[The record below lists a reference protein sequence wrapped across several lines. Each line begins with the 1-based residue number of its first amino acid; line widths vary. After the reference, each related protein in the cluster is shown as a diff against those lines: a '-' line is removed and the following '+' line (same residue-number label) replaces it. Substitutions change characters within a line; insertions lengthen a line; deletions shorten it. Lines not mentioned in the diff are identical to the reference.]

1 MNLKQFKYVLV
12 LSDQKSFS
20 RAAEELGISQ
30 PSLSQYVRKIED
42 ELGVRLFD
50 RSGSSLRLTD
60 AGKAYI
66 EAGRA
71 ILDIEQRMKGR
82 FDDLNDCRSGSIVI
96 GVSPH
101 RSICILPQA
110 IAAFRRKYPGMQ
122 IVADER
128 VGAELLDRAEHGEYD
143 LCITTLPVN
152 DDIFKYEPMR
162 RDECILAVPRDSEL
176 DRRLAERCRPGVVT
190 EAVKNSKRGK
200 TSVTGKKTETEA
212 AGAETDKRA
221 YPVVDIKDINGCDFI
236 VLSENQVMQ
245 RILEDICREYKIAI
259 NKIVVCKSL
268 EAELALVREGVGPA
282 LLPSGMLRDDTG
294 RISCYSFVQDI
305 PMREIVVIYR
315 KEYEITKAV
324 RDFIEILKNL

>member
-30 PSLSQYVRKIED
+30 PSLSQYVRKIEE

-110 IAAFRRKYPGMQ
+110 IAEFRRKYPGMQ
-122 IVADER
+122 ITVDER
-128 VGAELLDRAEHGEYD
+128 VGNELLDRAEHGEYD

-162 RDECILAVPRDSEL
+162 RDECILAVPRGSEL
-176 DRRLAERCRPGVVT
+176 DRRLADRSGSGIITETVKNPGKGKTAGSRKNIKT
-190 EAVKNSKRGK
+190 EAVRA
-200 TSVTGKKTETEA
+200 EA
-212 AGAETDKRA
+212 DKRA
-221 YPVVDIKDINGCDFI
+221 YPVIDISDINGCDFI

-245 RILEDICREYKIAI
+245 RILEDICREYK
-259 NKIVVCKSL
+259 KTRS
-268 EAELALVREGVGPA
+268 
-282 LLPSGMLRDDTG
+282 
-294 RISCYSFVQDI
+294 
-305 PMREIVVIYR
+305 
-315 KEYEITKAV
+315 KEK
-324 RDFIEILKNL
+324 

>member
-1 MNLKQFKYVLV
+1 MNLKQFNYVLV
-12 LSDQKSFS
+12 LADQKSFS
-20 RAAEELGISQ
+20 RAAEELRISQ

-42 ELGVRLFD
+42 ELGVKLFD

-71 ILDIEQRMKGR
+71 ILDIEQRMMGR
-82 FDDLNDCRSGSIVI
+82 FDDLNECRSGSIVI

-110 IAAFRRKYPGMQ
+110 IAEFRKKYPGMQ
-122 IVADER
+122 IVVDER
-128 VGAELLDRAEHGEYD
+128 VGIELLDRAEHGEYD
-143 LCITTLPVN
+143 LCITTLPVDN
-152 DDIFKYEPMR
+152 SIFEYEPMR
-162 RDECILAVPRDSEL
+162 RDECILAVPAGSEL
-176 DRRLAERCRPGVVT
+176 DRRL
-190 EAVKNSKRGK
+190 GK
-200 TSVTGKKTETEA
+200 CCKVGTETVA
-212 AGAETDKRA
+212 DRL
-221 YPVVDIKDINGCDFI
+221 YPIIDVSDINGCDFI
-236 VLSENQVMQ
+236 VLSENQIMQ
-245 RILEDICREYKIAI
+245 RILEDICKEYKIGI

-268 EAELALVREGVGPA
+268 ESELALVREGIGPA
-282 LLPSGMLRDDTG
+282 LLPSGMLREDRD

-324 RDFIEILKNL
+324 RDFIEILKNI

>member
-30 PSLSQYVRKIED
+30 PSLSQYVRKIEE

-82 FDDLNDCRSGSIVI
+82 FDDLNECRSGSVSI

-101 RSICILPQA
+101 RSICILPKA
-110 IAAFRRKYPGMQ
+110 IAEFRAKYPGMQ
-122 IVADER
+122 IIVDER
-128 VGAELLDRAEHGEYD
+128 VGSELLDRAEHGEYD
-143 LCITTLPVN
+143 LCITTLPVDEN
-152 DDIFKYEPMR
+152 IFKYEPMK
-162 RDECILAVPRDSEL
+162 RDECVLAVPKGCEL
-176 DRRLAERCRPGVVT
+176 DRRLAKCCSIEEVSEKG
-190 EAVKNSKRGK
+190 KLSKVSGRSK
-200 TSVTGKKTETEA
+200 SKEN
-212 AGAETDKRA
+212 AGAAETPDIRRS
-221 YPVVDIKDINGCDFI
+221 YPVIDIRKIDKCDLI

-245 RILEDICREYKIAI
+245 RILEDVCREYKINI
-259 NKIVVCKSL
+259 NKTVVCKSL
-268 EAELALVREGVGPA
+268 EAELALVREGIGPA
-282 LLPSGMLRDDTG
+282 FLPSGMLRDETEK
-294 RISCYSFVQDI
+294 ISCYSFIQDI

-315 KEYEITKAV
+315 KEFEITKAV
-324 RDFIEILKNL
+324 GDFIEILKKI